1 MSNQTQEKQ
10 ESKWRSRELGALWVR
25 SGKNQKYLSG
35 SINIETMPGVTENVK
50 IVVFTNKNREKNE
63 KAPDYVLYRSEDQEQ
78 KSDTDL
84 AVAATQAAKEVS
96 SDTSQ
101 AVKEVTSNVAQKA
114 SENNTDIPEEL
125 F

>member
-35 SINIETMPGVTENVK
+35 TINVETMPGVTEPVK
-50 IVVFTNKNREKNE
+50 VVVFTNKGREKNE
-63 KAPDYVLYRSEDQEQ
+63 KAPDYVVYRSEDTEAQANVEQ
-78 KSDTDL
+78 
-84 AVAATQAAKEVS
+84 VATQAAKEVS
-96 SDTSQ
+96 SAS
-101 AVKEVTSNVAQKA
+101 SN
-114 SENNTDIPEEL
+114 SSDEDIPEEL

>member
-35 SINIETMPGVTENVK
+35 TINVETMPGVTEPVK
-50 IVVFTNKNREKNE
+50 VVVFTNKGREKND
-63 KAPDYVLYRSEDQEQ
+63 KAPDYVVYRSEETEAQANVEQ
-78 KSDTDL
+78 
-84 AVAATQAAKEVS
+84 VATQAAKEVS
-96 SDTSQ
+96 SAS
-101 AVKEVTSNVAQKA
+101 SN
-114 SENNTDIPEEL
+114 SSDEDIPEEL

>member
-35 SINIETMPGVTENVK
+35 TINVETMPGVTEPVK
-50 IVVFTNKNREKNE
+50 VVVFTNKGREKNE
-63 KAPDYVLYRSEDQEQ
+63 KAPDYVVYRSEDTESQASVEQ
-78 KSDTDL
+78 
-84 AVAATQAAKEVS
+84 VATQAAQEVS
-96 SDTSQ
+96 STS
-101 AVKEVTSNVAQKA
+101 SN
-114 SENNTDIPEEL
+114 SSNEDIPEEL

>member
-35 SINIETMPGVTENVK
+35 TINVETMPGVTEPVK
-50 IVVFTNKNREKNE
+50 VVVFTNKGREKNE
-63 KAPDYVLYRSEDQEQ
+63 KAPDYVVYRSEDSEQ
-78 KSDTDL
+78 SQSN
-84 AVAATQAAKEVS
+84 VEQVATQAAQEVS
-96 SDTSQ
+96 SAS
-101 AVKEVTSNVAQKA
+101 SN
-114 SENNTDIPEEL
+114 SSDEDIPEEL